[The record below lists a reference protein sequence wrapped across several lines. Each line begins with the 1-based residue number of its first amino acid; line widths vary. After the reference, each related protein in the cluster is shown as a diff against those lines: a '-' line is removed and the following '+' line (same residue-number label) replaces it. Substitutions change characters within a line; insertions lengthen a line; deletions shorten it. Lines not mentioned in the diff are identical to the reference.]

1 VVVDKPVGPT
11 SHDVVDAVR
20 RALRERRVGH
30 TGTLDPFASGV
41 LPVCVGQATRLARFL
56 TDGEKA
62 YRARVRLGFATDTDD
77 LTGAPLGEPRAAA
90 VDGAAVR
97 AACERLV
104 GTLPQ
109 VPPAFSAK
117 KVGGQR
123 LYELARAGR
132 AVPREAVTVTV
143 HAIELVAH
151 EGDALELD
159 VRCGAGTYVRAL
171 ARDLGEILGTGGH
184 LTALRRTR
192 SGGFGLDEA
201 VPLDRVGDA
210 GSLRPLE
217 ALLTDW
223 PSVRVGARGAAELGF
238 GRSLS
243 RDLTDEVWPA
253 AAAHVRVL
261 SDDGRLLAIAV
272 PRGGS
277 APDAPLPVPASLHP
291 DIVFAR

>member
-20 RALRERRVGH
+20 RALGERRVGH

-77 LTGAPLGEPRAAA
+77 LTGAPLGEPRP
-90 VDGAAVR
+90 VDATDDAVR
-97 AACERLV
+97 AACTRLV

-117 KVGGQR
+117 KVGGER
-123 LYELARAGR
+123 LYALARAGR
-132 AVPREAVTVTV
+132 PVPREAVTVTV
-143 HAIELVAH
+143 HAIDLVSRD
-151 EGDALELD
+151 GDALELD
-159 VRCGAGTYVRAL
+159 VRCGAGTYVRAI
-171 ARDLGEILGTGGH
+171 ARDLGELLGTGAH

-192 SGGFGLDEA
+192 SGGFGLEGA

-210 GSLRPLE
+210 GALRPLE
-217 ALLTDW
+217 ALLVDW
-223 PSVRVGARGAAELGF
+223 PSVRVGARGAEAIGF
-238 GRSLS
+238 GRSLT
-243 RDLTDEVWPA
+243 RELTDEAWPD
-253 AAAHVRVL
+253 AAHVRVL
-261 SDDGRLLAIAV
+261 ATDGTLLAIAV
-272 PRGGS
+272 PRGGG